1 MTGDTRADYVSIN
14 PDSGALTLW
23 HNRCWPK
30 SGTVVPS
37 PGEED
42 DDDGVGW
49 KDLDCQNYGATEPL
63 LEGVVRW
70 NLLKAD
76 QAWEDSVAEWKEQ
89 RDNKSHTLK
98 FVGTVS
104 RFLDGP
110 ELMRCEELSDSNN
123 CFDTLPCDEQAAGP
137 AEFLILNSIRQ
148 LNSMLWNMYDSLALA
163 QTNINTNIDTFAKT
177 FAPVKKETFS
187 IFVILDLATLGYAAL
202 AAPVWN
208 RWIKNID
215 WATRNANDFDTV
227 KDFVNDMTY
236 QGVTLAKD
244 ILAASEEA
252 LTAGDELST
261 RAGAMINALRSSL
274 TNYAATIFSGDD
286 TPIKF
291 LTKILASGKL
301 VSPELNIESS
311 ETLRG
316 LFERSLYALLIPMA
330 WKLSER
336 ELNPFIIDSKMSCSV
351 DLSETDLTYGIDED
365 AFKTEVVC
373 DTSTDRKY
381 ILLSSE
387 DPGGSCSKTFG
398 CPAFKALPGSSVLG
412 AKIYGNVS
420 REDIVLGSLATFNK
434 RSGYN
439 VDGQQSYNNKTSL
452 EEWVDTI
459 ENLADVDIRAPY
471 VFTLPICTL
480 TQARKNL
487 NALYSDDPSDRPY
500 YFPCSATLSEE

>member
-42 DDDGVGW
+42 DDNDDEVGW
-49 KDLDCQNYGATEPL
+49 KDLNCQSPGATDANM
-63 LEGVVRW
+63 EGVERW

-76 QAWEDSVAEWKEQ
+76 QAWEDSVAYWKEQ
-89 RDNKSHTLK
+89 RNNESHNLE
-98 FVGTVS
+98 FAASVS
-104 RFLDGP
+104 NFLNGVESMD
-110 ELMRCEELSDSNN
+110 CEELADDNGCKKN
-123 CFDTLPCDEQAAGP
+123 TECNEQAAGP
-137 AEFLILNSIRQ
+137 AEFLILNSFRE
-148 LNSMLWNMYDSLALA
+148 LSSMLWNMYESLGVA
-163 QTNINTNIDTFAKT
+163 QSNINSNMGTFAKT
-177 FAPVKKETFS
+177 YAPVKKETFS
-187 IFVILDLATLGYAAL
+187 ILVILDLATLGYAAM
-202 AAPVWN
+202 AAPIWN
-208 RWIKNID
+208 KWIKNID
-215 WATRNANDFDTV
+215 WATKNANDFDTV

-244 ILAASEEA
+244 ILSSSGDE

-261 RAGAMINALRSSL
+261 RAAAMINALRSSL

-286 TPIKF
+286 TPTKL
-291 LTKILASGKL
+291 LTKIFASGKL
-301 VSPELNIESS
+301 ISPQLKTESS
-311 ETLRG
+311 ESMSG
-316 LFERSLYALLIPMA
+316 GFERSLYALLIPMA

-336 ELNPFIIDSKMSCSV
+336 ELNPFV
-351 DLSETDLTYGIDED
+351 DLSETDLSYGIDED

-398 CPAFKALPGSSVLG
+398 CPDFKALPGSNVLG
-412 AKIYGNVS
+412 ASIYGNVS

-452 EEWVDTI
+452 EEWGDTI

-471 VFTLPICTL
+471 IFTLPICTL